1 MFESPLTAVI
11 SLDTDIEA
19 IHFYT
24 EDAGK
29 TPNHVTAGFRST
41 NFNEDLFQR
50 LGKLLKGYVQKNATA
65 ALAKTSLVLPDHL
78 FLQDLVNVP
87 TIGKKAMET
96 SVELAVG
103 TVYKNKKDLLY
114 TTYPVAQNKQFATYA
129 LVGARKD
136 ILEKLR
142 SICAENQIGVQ
153 NITFAANAMVNGAM
167 TVNSKLRN
175 ATFLLLDI
183 QEKRAR
189 FAFVN
194 KGRTVGSYS
203 LPFGSSILYKTRL
216 AAEDLLF
223 DHATAHLLVLNAREK
238 AKAKQLTIM
247 GEEVLVDSD
256 EQAQQTVESAATPE
270 NGKAGRKLP
279 KFMLRETPN
288 SSEGYVYENF
298 RIFVKWALNL
308 IANNSRITAL
318 GEIDTVY
325 VNLPE
330 AYQFLFDMVKEE
342 EAENKVKF
350 LPLVAGGVNDLDLFG
365 AFHVKQYNKNNNF

>member
-1 MFESPLTAVI
+1 MNL
-11 SLDTDIEA
+11 
-19 IHFYT
+19 
-24 EDAGK
+24 
-29 TPNHVTAGFRST
+29 
-41 NFNEDLFQR
+41 
-50 LGKLLKGYVQKNATA
+50 
-65 ALAKTSLVLPDHL
+65 
-78 FLQDLVNVP
+78 
-87 TIGKKAMET
+87 
-96 SVELAVG
+96 
-103 TVYKNKKDLLY
+103 
-114 TTYPVAQNKQFATYA
+114 
-129 LVGARKD
+129 
-136 ILEKLR
+136 
-142 SICAENQIGVQ
+142 
-153 NITFAANAMVNGAM
+153 
-167 TVNSKLRN
+167 
-175 ATFLLLDI
+175 
-183 QEKRAR
+183 
-189 FAFVN
+189 
-194 KGRTVGSYS
+194 
-203 LPFGSSILYKTRL
+203 
-216 AAEDLLF
+216 
-223 DHATAHLLVLNAREK
+223 EK

-256 EQAQQTVESAATPE
+256 EQAQQTAESAATAE